1 MTFKTGAPGR
11 PKGTKNKITN
21 DVRECFHKVYNEM
34 GHEVID
40 EKGQKQSGHKAF
52 LTWARDN
59 QTEFYRLYGKM
70 IPSTVE
76 LPEDILEN
84 FVDQLIFKEEAH
96 QLVDGQANVVD
107 VDEVG
112 DKAQIAGPSG
122 EPTPDSAPPH
132 TPKEQETKE
141 TT

>member
-1 MTFKTGAPGR
+1 MTFKTGNSGR
-11 PKGTKNKITN
+11 PKGTKNKVTN

-34 GHEVID
+34 GHNVLD
-40 EKGQKQSGHKAF
+40 DNGQKTSGHKAF
-52 LTWARDN
+52 LAWAREN

-70 IPSTVE
+70 IPATLE

-132 TPKEQETKE
+132 TVKEKETKE
-141 TT
+141 AT